1 MSPYCCVCLRVW
13 LLLQAFLRHKNV
25 LITPAL
31 LHKEGIPF
39 VKVSAVHGKTPSSSV
54 VQQAPCIMRPTC
66 TAGQASVVQ
75 LVALSV

>member
-1 MSPYCCVCLRVW
+1 MQPALLSRQPGPELYTNILPQEKSPYCCAGHEVR

-39 VKVSAVHGKTPSSSV
+39 VKVGAVHSETLCSSV
-54 VQQAPCIMRPTC
+54 VQ
-66 TAGQASVVQ
+66 
-75 LVALSV
+75 

>member
-1 MSPYCCVCLRVW
+1 MELL

-39 VKVSAVHGKTPSSSV
+39 VKVGAVHSV
-54 VQQAPCIMRPTC
+54 TQ
-66 TAGQASVVQ
+66 GSLVV
-75 LVALSV
+75 

>member
-1 MSPYCCVCLRVW
+1 MGLQLQRDILPCDNDHVAVLAVELL

-39 VKVSAVHGKTPSSSV
+39 VKVGAVHSV
-54 VQQAPCIMRPTC
+54 TQ
-66 TAGQASVVQ
+66 GSLVV
-75 LVALSV
+75 